1 MGGECGVHRSTAM
14 RGGEVLGRAAVD
26 AFGIDADKTTVDYTS
41 IFQSPSG
48 HQAQRSF
55 AATNARTRTYKR
67 MHLVRQLQPP
77 QPQAHTQVTP

>member
-1 MGGECGVHRSTAM
+1 MGGECGVHRSTVM

-55 AATNARTRTYKR
+55 AATNAFTHTSKR
-67 MHLVRQLQPP
+67 AYSPRAPACRRSQQ
-77 QPQAHTQVTP
+77 